1 MIDTQDKLEA
11 FVKEHRFAM
20 LTVAVRDFS
29 ADAESNGDDV
39 WTTYFNRETNDR
51 CDINI
56 YRSEDSN
63 EIYIVAYALK
73 QSPEGERYG
82 WINNTETEY
91 PVATITL
98 G

>member
-11 FVKEHRFAM
+11 FVKEHRLAM

-29 ADAESNGDDV
+29 ADAESSGDDV
-39 WTTYFNRETNDR
+39 WTIYFNRETNDR

-56 YRSEDSN
+56 FRPEGSN
-63 EIYIVAYALK
+63 EIYIKAYALK
-73 QSPEGERYG
+73 QSPKGARYG